1 MSRGLKKISTVII
14 QSNAYGTRDNGGR
27 NENAGDGF
35 GEDEEGR
42 RKRISTATPG
52 LLGSRIYFL
61 TSPDHIILLYKSLYF
76 ALWTL

>member
-35 GEDEEGR
+35 GEDEGGEKEKDIDGNSWSSG
-42 RKRISTATPG
+42 IP
-52 LLGSRIYFL
+52 
-61 TSPDHIILLYKSLYF
+61 HILLD
-76 ALWTL
+76 